1 MRRSLFA
8 VLLLGIV
15 ISGHTE
21 PPPVSVSDARVRWLP
36 GSLPM
41 AGYFSLTSHA
51 SEPLRLVG
59 ATSPAF
65 SDVMLHQ
72 SVEEAGMAHMV
83 GVDAVTL
90 APGQSVAFSPGGY
103 HLMLMD
109 SKQTLHIGDEV
120 PITLR
125 FSDGQTLLAPF
136 KVVGAK
142 GE

>member
-1 MRRSLFA
+1 MRRILFA

-65 SDVMLHQ
+65 SEVMLHQ
-72 SVEEAGMAHMV
+72 SVEEVGVAHMV
-83 GVDAVTL
+83 GVNAVTL

-109 SKQTLHIGDEV
+109 RKQTLQVGDEV

-125 FSDGQTLLAPF
+125 FSDGQTLEAPF
-136 KVVGAK
+136 KVVGTK

>member
-1 MRRSLFA
+1 MRRIRFG

-15 ISGHTE
+15 IFSHAG

-36 GSLPM
+36 GSLPK

-51 SEPLRLVG
+51 SKPLRLVG

-65 SDVMLHQ
+65 AAVMLHQ
-72 SVEEAGMAHMV
+72 SVEEAGVAHMV

-90 APGQSVAFSPGGY
+90 DPGHSIAFSPGGY

-125 FSDGQTLLAPF
+125 FSDGQTLEAPF